1 MKHLSKVIIVLI
13 LLIGIFTIILQKKS
27 LAAQVEGSESV
38 GGAGTGIMLDTSITG
53 SGFTSAMDPSR
64 GGGASG
70 TIEKPLIDTIIA
82 VINPLLRVAQIIG
95 GLLMIVSIAMYGI
108 NMLLATETFFGDI
121 IKVRPNAQ
129 NLVELKKIG

>member
-1 MKHLSKVIIVLI
+1 
-13 LLIGIFTIILQKKS
+13 
-27 LAAQVEGSESV
+27 
-38 GGAGTGIMLDTSITG
+38 MLDTSITG

-129 NLVELKKIG
+129 NMVELKKIGKFLLIGSILLFSSTSIVRIVFRILKV